1 MKRSGYGVKLVRGP
15 FVRLPPHPRKAA
27 DIDSLVQACGDDG
40 RPTAVDLFCGAGG
53 LSLGLSDAGFDVVL
67 GIDNDPRALETHAHM
82 FAGVSCSLDL
92 GDDEVVTDLIAR
104 LRQLRPTLIAG
115 GPPCQPFSRA
125 GASKIRALVTSGQ
138 RDAHDP
144 RRELWRAFLRIVSEV
159 RPPAALLENVPDMA
173 LGGRMEIVR
182 TIVHE
187 LERIGY
193 AVHTRLLHAWQH
205 GVPQY
210 RQRFIMVALADSREF
225 LWPEPTGRVVTV
237 ADAIGDLPPVEGGAR
252 PEGGADG
259 WWPWE
264 EPAGGLNAFVA
275 RAREGL
281 DGEERHRIRDHI
293 TRPVRP
299 DDREVFELMSPDTL
313 YSDLPGHLKRYRD
326 DIFDDKYKR
335 LDPDQPSRSITAH
348 IARDGYWYIH
358 PEQPRTLTVREA
370 ARLQTFPDRM
380 RFAGPPSAAFRQIGN
395 AVPPRLAEV
404 VGSRVLAALAADR
417 PSDPVP
423 SSIETARA
431 LATWVETLPDLV
443 VPWAVPPSAWTVVLG
458 VQLLGRCSPSE
469 VARHWPVIAELVDP
483 RATLENVARLRQ
495 VAAAIGRV
503 HKLAELLAVAE
514 RLVRHVEQGGELD
527 ETALSRVGK
536 VSRDLAYLAVGLASA
551 GEPGPVP
558 VTGPLLRLVGRF
570 TGLPVHKERSRS
582 DGRLE
587 IARLVGG
594 TLMARP
600 GDARPDRALGGAVEA
615 AARVCT
621 VRSPRCGSCPLEA
634 WCRHARST
642 PRPAFDQVPLSGIAV

>member
-1 MKRSGYGVKLVRGP
+1 
-15 FVRLPPHPRKAA
+15 
-27 DIDSLVQACGDDG
+27 
-40 RPTAVDLFCGAGG
+40 
-53 LSLGLSDAGFDVVL
+53 
-67 GIDNDPRALETHAHM
+67 
-82 FAGVSCSLDL
+82 
-92 GDDEVVTDLIAR
+92 
-104 LRQLRPTLIAG
+104 
-115 GPPCQPFSRA
+115 
-125 GASKIRALVTSGQ
+125 
-138 RDAHDP
+138 
-144 RRELWRAFLRIVSEV
+144 
-159 RPPAALLENVPDMA
+159 
-173 LGGRMEIVR
+173 
-182 TIVHE
+182 
-187 LERIGY
+187 
-193 AVHTRLLHAWQH
+193 
-205 GVPQY
+205 
-210 RQRFIMVALADSREF
+210 
-225 LWPEPTGRVVTV
+225 
-237 ADAIGDLPPVEGGAR
+237 
-252 PEGGADG
+252 
-259 WWPWE
+259 
-264 EPAGGLNAFVA
+264 
-275 RAREGL
+275 
-281 DGEERHRIRDHI
+281 
-293 TRPVRP
+293 

-483 RATLENVARLRQ
+483 GATLENVARLRQ

-551 GEPGPVP
+551 GSRARCPSPGHCCASSAASPGCRSTRSGRGVMGASRSPDWSAGPSWPGRATRVP
-558 VTGPLLRLVGRF
+558 TGPWVGPWRRLRGSARSAHR
-570 TGLPVHKERSRS
+570 GADPVRWRRGAGTPARHPVRRSLRSRCRASLS
-582 DGRLE
+582 D
-587 IARLVGG
+587 APPPPSGG
-594 TLMARP
+594 SRSRRSSERP
-600 GDARPDRALGGAVEA
+600 LRDPRAPRRAPAPTPVRAAQRP
-615 AARVCT
+615 
-621 VRSPRCGSCPLEA
+621 SPRRGPCWRRACRPTTAGSPWA
-634 WCRHARST
+634 
-642 PRPAFDQVPLSGIAV
+642 